1 MRAASR
7 TASRSLKTF
16 ALAFALVGAGLR
28 AKSPPLAEVAAAIGP
43 AEARQ
48 ALFGISAR
56 AEASGP
62 RGAFVSEMLSLA
74 DGTARFRLTKGNEI
88 TELLLVDGKPFARSG
103 AASPVGG
110 PLRPAEATMAGFV
123 RGHEVHRMLLDL
135 DLRFQVVERATAP
148 GCLALAGPDAS
159 AVTLCRAAGSDLP
172 ATLELGSPSA
182 AGGDSV
188 TLELGD
194 WRGVLG
200 GHGVRLPF
208 AVSFL
213 HAGERHD
220 YRYTEVLPFRI
231 APGVPLPEGREV
243 LLARLDDLA
252 TLAAAHERVLEAH
265 RRSDVQMLLADAPQR
280 SLQSGRGVLK
290 ETGPDELAARLGPY
304 LASTRFSRY
313 EDVAPPV
320 IALSADGTLGWLACQ
335 IEAAGTQLSPGGSP
349 EPLAF
354 GFSWVELYA
363 RQNGRWQSIGN
374 ASSVRP
380 PDS

>member
-1 MRAASR
+1 MRPASR
-7 TASRSLKTF
+7 ITF
-16 ALAFALVGAGLR
+16 ALGIFFGLSSLSAQPTALSLQR
-28 AKSPPLAEVAAAIGP
+28 IAEAVGP
-43 AEARQ
+43 AASRQ

-62 RGAFVSEMLSLA
+62 RGAFVSEMLSFA

-88 TELLLVDGKPFARSG
+88 TELLLVDGEPFARSG
-103 AASPVGG
+103 SASPVGG
-110 PLRPAEATMAGFV
+110 PLQPAEAAMAGFV

-135 DLRFQVVERATAP
+135 DLRFRVVERATAP

-159 AVTLCRAAGSDLP
+159 GVTLCRAAGSDLP
-172 ATLELGSPSA
+172 ATLELGSSSA
-182 AGGDSV
+182 AGGGSV

-231 APGVPLPEGREV
+231 APGVPLPEDREV

-265 RRSDVQMLLADAPQR
+265 RRSDLQMLLADAPQR
-280 SLQSGRGVLK
+280 SLQSGRGVLQ

-320 IALSADGTLGWLACQ
+320 VALSTDGTLGWLACQ
-335 IEAAGTQLSPGGSP
+335 IEAAGTQLSPAGSP

-363 RQNGRWQSIGN
+363 RQNGKWQSIGN

-380 PDS
+380 PNS